1 MRQTTVPLLVS
12 NDIGLL
18 KHWRKGLHLK
28 SKVPIELSSF
38 TELLE
43 RSRRKE
49 DIVWLDMN
57 LPNIPAWDSGAW
69 QNLIHVKELRIIA
82 ASSNPSDGDAIAALE
97 AGCVGYCHAYSDSAT
112 LMQIDQVTKAGHIWI
127 GTNLMQQLI
136 QSANRAATLPAAT
149 SSNTWQHSLTARER
163 EVAKLAANG
172 ASNLQISEACG
183 ISERTVKAHL
193 SAVFEKLG
201 ITDRLQLALKVHGIQ

>member
-18 KHWRKGLHLK
+18 KHWCKGLHLK
-28 SKVPIELSSF
+28 SKVPIELNSF
-38 TELLE
+38 TKLLE

-57 LPNIPAWDSGAW
+57 LPNIPEWGSGAW
-69 QNLIHVKELRIIA
+69 QNLIQVKELRIIA
-82 ASSNPSDGDAIAALE
+82 ASSNPTDSDAIAALD

-136 QSANRAATLPAAT
+136 QSANRVAMRPATA
-149 SSNTWQHSLTARER
+149 NTNNWQSSLTARER

-172 ASNLQISEACG
+172 ASNLRISEVCG

-193 SAVFEKLG
+193 SAVFEKLD